1 MNTTDDEEMMV
12 DFEDFHTLAGILT
25 AVMSSMGMVSN
36 AYVFVSVVRPRK
48 SRSSFLMICA
58 SKALFNFLTCVI
70 FLAWCAPTAFLSSH
84 YSSSFVGI
92 VIGNFFGGTLYLGG
106 VLTQVLASVN
116 RVIASFSIH
125 AYNRFCTLR
134 NTTVIIRHS
143 KEFMSWMLIIL
154 CWIGTF
160 SLAVAY
166 DLNGIGYVF
175 HEDYLVWGG
184 DGQPQSADAFAYVG
198 IMVYASTA
206 TMFTL
211 NVVTFAKLLAV
222 TRSNTVLSNTE
233 STKRMKRNKV
243 LLAQKVS
250 QDSLYLIDM
259 LFAQVLAGLL
269 PYIWWSFLCLTFV
282 WLSLNAIDGIVMIL
296 FVKELSEPLRQLF
309 QRILMK
315 IPLYKKRQDE
325 MFQRRKSRL
334 VSV

>member
-1 MNTTDDEEMMV
+1 MNTTDDEEVMV
-12 DFEDFHTLAGILT
+12 DFEDFHTLAGVLT

-36 AYVFVSVVRPRK
+36 AYVFVSVIRPRK

-70 FLAWCAPTAFLSSH
+70 FLVWCAPTAFLSSH

-125 AYNRFCTLR
+125 AYNKFCTLR
-134 NTTVIIRHS
+134 NTTI
-143 KEFMSWMLIIL
+143 LIIV

-259 LFAQVLAGLL
+259 LFAQVLASLL

-315 IPLYKKRQDE
+315 IPLYKKSRDE

-334 VSV
+334 MSVATVSNSGK

>member
-1 MNTTDDEEMMV
+1 
-12 DFEDFHTLAGILT
+12 
-25 AVMSSMGMVSN
+25 
-36 AYVFVSVVRPRK
+36 
-48 SRSSFLMICA
+48 
-58 SKALFNFLTCVI
+58 
-70 FLAWCAPTAFLSSH
+70 SSH
-84 YSSSFVGI
+84 YSSTFVGI

-125 AYNRFCTLR
+125 AYNKFCTLR
-134 NTTVIIRHS
+134 NTTI
-143 KEFMSWMLIIL
+143 LIIV

-166 DLNGIGYVF
+166 DLNGIGYVFHEDYLVWGGDDGIGYVF

-233 STKRMKRNKV
+233 STKRMKRNKDFHTLAGVLTAVMSSMGMVSNAYVFVSVIRPRKSRSSFLMICASKALFNFLTCVTFLVWCAPTAFLSSHYSSSFVGIVIGNFFGGTLYLGGVLTQRSNTVLSNTESTKRMKRNKV
-243 LLAQKVS
+243 LLAQVGDDPIREGAIGTTTS
-250 QDSLYLIDM
+250 AVPTDSNENSSI
-259 LFAQVLAGLL
+259 
-269 PYIWWSFLCLTFV
+269 
-282 WLSLNAIDGIVMIL
+282 
-296 FVKELSEPLRQLF
+296 
-309 QRILMK
+309 
-315 IPLYKKRQDE
+315 
-325 MFQRRKSRL
+325 
-334 VSV
+334 

>member
-1 MNTTDDEEMMV
+1 MV
-12 DFEDFHTLAGILT
+12 DFEDFHTLAGVLT

-36 AYVFVSVVRPRK
+36 AYVFVSVIRPRK

-70 FLAWCAPTAFLSSH
+70 FLVWCAPTAFLSSH

-125 AYNRFCTLR
+125 AYNKFCTLR
-134 NTTVIIRHS
+134 NTTI
-143 KEFMSWMLIIL
+143 LIIV

-259 LFAQVLAGLL
+259 LFAQVLASLL

-315 IPLYKKRQDE
+315 IPLYKKSRDE

-334 VSV
+334 MSVATVSNSGK

>member
-1 MNTTDDEEMMV
+1 MV
-12 DFEDFHTLAGILT
+12 DFEDFHTLAGVLT

-36 AYVFVSVVRPRK
+36 AYVFVSVIRPRK

-58 SKALFNFLTCVI
+58 SKALFNFLTCVT
-70 FLAWCAPTAFLSSH
+70 FLVWCAPTAFLSSH
-84 YSSSFVGI
+84 YSSTFVGI

-134 NTTVIIRHS
+134 NTTI
-143 KEFMSWMLIIL
+143 LIIL

-259 LFAQVLAGLL
+259 LFAQVLASLL

-282 WLSLNAIDGIVMIL
+282 WLSLNAIDGMVMIL

-309 QRILMK
+309 QRIPMK
-315 IPLYKKRQDE
+315 IPLYKKSRDE

-334 VSV
+334 MSVATVSNSGK